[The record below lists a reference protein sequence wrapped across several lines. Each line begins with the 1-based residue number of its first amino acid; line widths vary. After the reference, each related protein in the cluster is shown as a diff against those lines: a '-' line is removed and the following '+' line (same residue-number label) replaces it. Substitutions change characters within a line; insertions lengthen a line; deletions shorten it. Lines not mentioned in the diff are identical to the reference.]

1 MSSHRHLFVFLL
13 GMYDRITESLGMFS
27 CSRYCQTYFQRGY
40 SNLKSSSCPI
50 SSPTLDTMCLF
61 HFSDS
66 GSVQWSLHGGLNLY
80 SSMTSQVAH
89 CLVYLLTTWI
99 SSCELPFQVLPIFP
113 FSCLFLIDLQELFI
127 YSKDSFFCQR
137 EIEIN
142 GERREEVQV
151 FSLTLWLP
159 FLRSW
164 NYFFLWTEVLDI
176 IQVTDFFL
184 LLKHFVTCLKNLSW
198 SPGCLLIFSSK
209 SFIIWCF
216 TFRSAIHLGWIF
228 VYGLRLGQD

>member
-113 FSCLFLIDLQELFI
+113 FSCLFLIDLQKLFI

-137 EIEIN
+137 QRDRDQW
-142 GERREEVQV
+142 GEEGG
-151 FSLTLWLP
+151 SA
-159 FLRSW
+159 S
-164 NYFFLWTEVLDI
+164 
-176 IQVTDFFL
+176 
-184 LLKHFVTCLKNLSW
+184 
-198 SPGCLLIFSSK
+198 IFSNSLASLFEILKLFLFMNRSSWYNPSYRFFPVTKAFCDLFKK
-209 SFIIWCF
+209 SFLISRMF
-216 TFRSAIHLGWIF
+216 AYIF
-228 VYGLRLGQD
+228 F

>member
-1 MSSHRHLFVFLL
+1 M
-13 GMYDRITESLGMFS
+13 
-27 CSRYCQTYFQRGY
+27 
-40 SNLKSSSCPI
+40 
-50 SSPTLDTMCLF
+50 
-61 HFSDS
+61 
-66 GSVQWSLHGGLNLY
+66 
-80 SSMTSQVAH
+80 
-89 CLVYLLTTWI
+89 TTWI

-113 FSCLFLIDLQELFI
+113 FSFFLLI
-127 YSKDSFFCQR
+127 YKSSLYILKILSFVKDR
-137 EIEIN
+137 ETEIN
-142 GERREEVQV
+142 GERREKVQV

-164 NYFFLWTEVLDI
+164 NYFFWWTEVLDI

-184 LLKHFVTCLKNLSW
+184 LLKLFVTCLKNLSW
-198 SPGCLLIFSSK
+198 SLGCLLIFSSK